1 MQTEEL
7 QRPLGIEV
15 MERYEKEL
23 LSAGATDLPATNY
36 SHDGILLREVFM
48 PAGSYV
54 CGHEHKTSH
63 WNIVVSGKAIVSMNG
78 EAYKV
83 KAGDRFVSHPGV
95 RKGLYIVEDMTWI
108 TVHHNPTDTVDNE
121 EIEAAFVDKTEAY
134 YEAMAKLE
142 GGQECL
148 SE

>member
-1 MQTEEL
+1 MQTEL

-78 EAYKV
+78 DTYKV

-95 RKGLYIVEDMTWI
+95 RKGLLIIDDMTWI
-108 TVHHNPTDTVDNE
+108 TVHHNPTDTLDNN
-121 EIEAAFVDKTEAY
+121 EIEATFVDKSEAY
-134 YEAMAKLE
+134 YEAMARLG

>member
-1 MQTEEL
+1 MQTEEIDKPVGL
-7 QRPLGIEV
+7 EV
-15 MERYEKEL
+15 MERYEREL
-23 LSAGATDLPATNY
+23 LDAGATDLPATNY

-63 WNIVVSGKAIVSMNG
+63 WNIVVSGRAVVSMNG
-78 EAYKV
+78 QSYQV
-83 KAGDRFVSHPGV
+83 NAGDRFVSHPGV
-95 RKGLYIVEDMTWI
+95 RKGLFILEDMTWV

-121 EIEAAFVDKTEAY
+121 EIESIFVDKSEAY
-134 YEAMAKLE
+134 YNKMAELE
-142 GGQECL
+142 GGAECL